1 MAESG
6 PTFQPFSGY
15 LNVRFREKQM
25 FILGLSETDFG
36 TSALRPKA
44 DIGLVLASLRYVL
57 YRAFSLALT
66 VQADMASN
74 PNSRF
79 KIMAKSRPASSDIAV
94 YGGRTLAQRASSVE
108 IASRR
113 FCAGIGA

>member
-1 MAESG
+1 MKAG
-6 PTFQPFSGY
+6 LFD
-15 LNVRFREKQM
+15 VRFREKQT
-25 FILGLSETDFG
+25 FILGLSDTDFG

-44 DIGLVLASLRYVL
+44 DIGLVLASFRYIL

-66 VQADMASN
+66 VQARMASN

-79 KIMAKSRPASSDIAV
+79 KIMANSRPASSDIAV
-94 YGGRTLAQRASSVE
+94 NGGRTLAQRASSVE